1 MREWLATCEKAKMSL
16 KDLQQLIMKS
26 KDSCLINMT
35 FHLHLGIFMKY
46 YKHITGY
53 LVFFII
59 ERNIVVAD
67 KSK

>member
-1 MREWLATCEKAKMSL
+1 VFNQHDISF
-16 KDLQQLIMKS
+16 D
-26 KDSCLINMT
+26 
-35 FHLHLGIFMKY
+35 LGIFMKY

>member
-1 MREWLATCEKAKMSL
+1 MSL

-35 FHLHLGIFMKY
+35 FHLGIFMKY